1 MGPLCF
7 LCLFAATRFL
17 HHRIMIALVRRSDS
31 VLAFD
36 HRVPYYPVPMSRY
49 RVPQKPGSK
58 YITPEG
64 KQRLSDEFTYLWR
77 SKRPE
82 VTAALAAAA
91 AEGDRSENAEYIYR
105 KKQLREIDARIHHL
119 KDRLEHIVVVDTS
132 PTDPSRVFFGAWV
145 RLEDEEGNRSEYRIV
160 GPDEFDSTK
169 GLISMDSPMARALMK
184 KAEGDEVVVKRPK
197 GDALFLIKNVQ
208 YRPFE

>member
-1 MGPLCF
+1 
-7 LCLFAATRFL
+7 
-17 HHRIMIALVRRSDS
+17 
-31 VLAFD
+31 
-36 HRVPYYPVPMSRY
+36 MSRY
-49 RVPQKPGSK
+49 RPPQKPGSK

-64 KQRLSDEFTYLWR
+64 KKRLSDEFEYLWR
-77 SKRPE
+77 EKRTE

-119 KDRLEHIVVVDTS
+119 KNRLEHIVVVDS
-132 PTDPSRVFFGAWV
+132 KPDDESRVFFGAWV
-145 RLEDEEGNRSEYRIV
+145 RLEDEEGHITEYRIV
-160 GPDEFDSTK
+160 GPDEFDS
-169 GLISMDSPMARALMK
+169 GRGMISMDAPVARALMK

-197 GDALFLIKNVQ
+197 GDAVFTIVCVQ